1 MLFASFLMCLDWH
14 HLNVLELGDGIFFS
28 TVRYNGYIIMAQ
40 TSDENVVSHED
51 EVGIKVREDSNVS

>member
-14 HLNVLELGDGIFFS
+14 HLNVLELGGGIFS
-28 TVRYNGYIIMAQ
+28 TVIYNGYIIKAQ

-51 EVGIKVREDSNVS
+51 EVGIEVREGSNVS